1 MSAVEIIRGS
11 DATIDV
17 KFQGLGATLENHTI
31 TLLDVSSVL
40 LGKASAAFESYTAA
54 AGQTP
59 DESVIRVTIEGTDPI
74 PVGRAAFRV
83 QATSGGAS
91 VSSRLIPVQ
100 VV

>member
-1 MSAVEIIRGS
+1 MSAVEIVRGS

-31 TLLDVSSVL
+31 TLLDVSTSL
-40 LGKASAAFESYTAA
+40 TGKLTAAFSSYTAA
-54 AGQTP
+54 EGATP
-59 DESVIRVTIEGTDPI
+59 DESVIRVTIEGSTPI
-74 PVGRAAFRV
+74 AVGRASFRV

-91 VSSRLIPVQ
+91 VASRLIPVQ